1 MIATTKVSA
10 WGNSLGVRLPRNML
24 LAADV
29 KNNATLDVR
38 LENGSLIL
46 TPRKSKKKTLQ
57 QLLRNVRPTSDPEI
71 QAWIGMK
78 PLGREIW

>member
-10 WGNSLGVRLPRNML
+10 WGNSLGVRLPRSIL

-29 KNNATLDVR
+29 KNNATLDIR

-46 TPRKSKKKTLQ
+46 TPQKSKKKTLQ
-57 QLLRNVRPTSDPEI
+57 QLLKNVRPISDPEI
-71 QAWIGMK
+71 QAWTKMK
-78 PLGREIW
+78 PMGKEAW

>member
-1 MIATTKVSA
+1 MVATIKVSA

-29 KNNATLDVR
+29 KNNAMLDVR

-46 TPRKSKKKTLQ
+46 TPRKCKKKTLQ
-57 QLLRNVRPTSDPEI
+57 QLLKNVRPVSDPEI
-71 QAWIGMK
+71 QAWTKMRPVGK
-78 PLGREIW
+78 EVW